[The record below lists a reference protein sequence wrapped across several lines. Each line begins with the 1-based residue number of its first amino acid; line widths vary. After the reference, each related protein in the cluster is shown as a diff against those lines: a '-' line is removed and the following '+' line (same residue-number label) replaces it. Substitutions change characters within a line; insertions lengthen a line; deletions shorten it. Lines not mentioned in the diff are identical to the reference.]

1 LRNDPWQWFVGHCW
15 DGREGGFQDGGL
27 ILRSLKRE
35 KSIDYKRTAWALQEK
50 FRQTK
55 GTN

>member
-1 LRNDPWQWFVGHCW
+1 MAAAVRQFPYPYSSSPLVLDHG
-15 DGREGGFQDGGL
+15 
-27 ILRSLKRE
+27 
-35 KSIDYKRTAWALQEK
+35 DYKRKEWALQEK